1 MNLNKYV
8 DDNLDEI
15 IDTLNEKEQNFEE
28 DHINETIE
36 NAKNDTL
43 NEKQIV
49 YDDYYYSNLI
59 NIHMKYY
66 NKIHKTNKHLYED
79 LTNEFKMNAQMDL
92 LTQSI
97 FKFNNYKEE
106 IGIIDNQECLNYIVP
121 YNEFIKCCSIDDIYT
136 LTTNSETLYSQSLII
151 IFNYI
156 IVKNI
161 DEWDI
166 TKLN

>member
-1 MNLNKYV
+1 M
-8 DDNLDEI
+8 
-15 IDTLNEKEQNFEE
+15 
-28 DHINETIE
+28 
-36 NAKNDTL
+36 
-43 NEKQIV
+43 
-49 YDDYYYSNLI
+49 
-59 NIHMKYY
+59 
-66 NKIHKTNKHLYED
+66 
-79 LTNEFKMNAQMDL
+79 TNEFKMNAQMDL

-106 IGIIDNQECLNYIVP
+106 MGIIDNQECLNYIVP